1 MSGHLVLVFDDG
13 PASDRSFVQP
23 LLDDLDA
30 PATFAVVPAWLGRD
44 GHLDPGDLAELADAG
59 HEVLAHGRTHRH
71 CQAHRLAGDVAP
83 GDDRLRV
90 TGSHVFPDSHGG
102 VHAGDEMELVDA
114 DRRVAVTIGDTASGD
129 DHAHVDLAGAVG
141 HAFDAA
147 DAVLRPTDATL
158 RDEIGGARDALRE
171 HGVDPT
177 GFVFPYDAADPRAWQ
192 LAASE
197 YAVVPNAAVRS
208 LPNPPG
214 TDPTN
219 LRRWYLETDHLTPPE
234 LADYLDAVAETGG
247 LGILAGHSAWDTV
260 TPDRLRRVVAA
271 ARERDVAV
279 TTASDWLA
287 TVAGQ

>member
-1 MSGHLVLVFDDG
+1 MSGHLLLVFDDG
-13 PASDRSFVQP
+13 SASDREMVHP
-23 LLDDLDA
+23 ALADLDA
-30 PATFAVVPAWLGRD
+30 SATFAVVPERLGRE
-44 GHLDPGDLAELADAG
+44 GHLDPGDLAALADAG
-59 HEVLAHGRTHRH
+59 HEVLAHGRRHRY

-90 TGSHVFPDSHGG
+90 TGGHVFPDRPGG

-114 DRRVAVTIGDTASGD
+114 LRRVPVTVGDTAPGD
-129 DHAHVDLAGAVG
+129 DTVHVDLASAVG
-141 HAFDAA
+141 HGFDAVET
-147 DAVLRPTDATL
+147 VLRPTDATL
-158 RDEIGGARDALRE
+158 RDEVVGARDALRE
-171 HGVDPT
+171 HGVDPS
-177 GFVFPYDAADPRAWQ
+177 GFVFPYDAADPRAWR

-219 LRRWYLETDHLTPPE
+219 LRRWYLETDHLSPPE
-234 LADYLDAVAETGG
+234 LADYLDAVSETGG
-247 LGILAGHSAWDTV
+247 LGILAGHSDWDTV
-260 TPDRLRRVVAA
+260 TPERVRRVVGA